1 MFPFFCLCVCLFIIN
16 GSLSSSFLLSIFLI
30 YLCLPVCTSNIQTN
44 AYSLSVFVAIPFL
57 LGLTFYLLVCFLLF
71 VCFASCLFVYLFVFY
86 NYVGI
91 RNFVSLL
98 LGQNLIETK
107 SVILRQI
114 SESASSNLSLSLSRT
129 HVRIRAQA
137 CTLCQNQK
145 YLRGDNLQMKYEH
158 ILFLSLSFSL
168 SFCLS
173 LHLTLSLTYS
183 L

>member
-1 MFPFFCLCVCLFIIN
+1 MLE
-16 GSLSSSFLLSIFLI
+16 
-30 YLCLPVCTSNIQTN
+30 
-44 AYSLSVFVAIPFL
+44 
-57 LGLTFYLLVCFLLF
+57 
-71 VCFASCLFVYLFVFY
+71 
-86 NYVGI
+86 
-91 RNFVSLL
+91 
-98 LGQNLIETK
+98 QNLIETK

-158 ILFLSLSFSL
+158 ILFFSL
-168 SFCLS
+168 SLFLFFSLFLS
-173 LHLTLSLTYS
+173 LHLTLYLTYS